1 MYETIATQPLQANLT
16 ADEEKQIMLK
26 QKGILSKVKIYI
38 DQELNPEKCS
48 FYDKSK

>member
-26 QKGILSKVKIYI
+26 QKDILNKVKIYI